1 MAMTYT
7 KEELDFLEKE
17 FGLSEKD
24 LAEISEDDLLDIGD
38 QCFEIETEEV
48 LAASGGELSERGET
62 AAALVTKINN

>member
-1 MAMTYT
+1 MRRSFN

-24 LAEISEDDLLDIGD
+24 LAEISEDDLLGIGD

-48 LAASGGELSERGET
+48 LAAGGGELSEWGET
-62 AAALVTKINN
+62 AAALVTKINS